1 MFRPIRIF
9 AGLLCA
15 FSLIV
20 QQADAASKVKLK
32 IRAGNKMSNQVD
44 TVQIKANL
52 PERVGT
58 NEIISLGGLELG
70 YDIKTDT
77 YYVFKDVEL
86 GPKETRT
93 YEVEIK
99 DIWVI
104 PEEEIALLE
113 ERAKALAQQLQGKPE
128 FEEAEGLQKVAE
140 DTLVRIKESQAQN
153 VIKPGTAVSQHITA
167 YEANMLAL
175 ERVKEAVGSLEN
187 LVLGSGQD
195 PGELVGS
202 VKDIPEPNRDVDM
215 DPEDYRVA
223 LYRIKITNPSE
234 KEDKKIPL
242 VRELPSEIT
251 LDDVIDPGGLELK
264 SDPKTGITY
273 VFTND
278 LQLAA
283 GQSRTFVVK
292 IRDKWNINQPRIDR
306 LLDMGSNILARVS
319 AREKVESIESAIA
332 AIEAE
337 LGIIQAEKGP
347 EKLDSDYVAFF
358 RDQAD
363 RIDLIEAKLNRINA
377 ALKPVNK
384 NQKMGFNAKPPSSK
398 TTWIIIYIILGF
410 LLFMS
415 VVFFFRWWGG
425 SEGVSSGQ
433 DENAGTESK

>member
-1 MFRPIRIF
+1 MFRPIRAIAFAVCVGIF
-9 AGLLCA
+9 CT
-15 FSLIV
+15 V
-20 QQADAASKVKLK
+20 QNATASRVKLK
-32 IRAGNKMSNQVD
+32 IRAGNRMSNQVD
-44 TVQIKANL
+44 TVEIRANL

-93 YEVEIK
+93 FEVEIK
-99 DIWVI
+99 DIWLI

-113 ERAKALAQQLQGKPE
+113 ERAGDLAGLLQGRPE
-128 FEEAEGLQKVAE
+128 FEQAEGLQSLAE
-140 DTLVRIKESQAQN
+140 ETLVRIKTSQDN
-153 VIKPGTAVSQHITA
+153 NRIKPGTPVSQHITVF
-167 YEANMLAL
+167 EANMLAL

-202 VKDIPEPNRDVDM
+202 VKDIPAPNRDVEM
-215 DPEDYRVA
+215 APEDYRIA

-234 KEDKKIPL
+234 KEDKKVPL
-242 VRELPSEIT
+242 IRELPAEIT
-251 LDDVIDPGGLELK
+251 LDDVVDAGGLAMK
-264 SDPKTGITY
+264 ADPKTGTTY
-273 VFTND
+273 VYTND
-278 LQLAA
+278 LELAA

-292 IRDKWNINQPRIDR
+292 IRDKWNINAPRIER
-306 LLDMGSNILARVS
+306 LLEMGGDILARVGE
-319 AREKVESIESAIA
+319 REKVESIETAIA
-332 AIEAE
+332 GIQGELTAIAGE
-337 LGIIQAEKGP
+337 QGP
-347 EKLDSDYVAFF
+347 QKLDSDYVAYF

-363 RIDLIEAKLNRINA
+363 RIDLLEAKLNRINA

-384 NQKMGFNAKPPSSK
+384 NQKLGFNAKAPSFK

-425 SEGVSSGQ
+425 SDDVETHSEGG
-433 DENAGTESK
+433 EGKE